1 MTRRGG
7 WLQKWVIQGCYSKNG
22 LFQGLKISRP
32 EEKKRVDKMKKLY
45 TCGRTHLKAT
55 HGKWKM
61 FVAWQEIY
69 ILSFELE
76 IKTLRGS
83 HA

>member
-7 WLQKWVIQGCYSKNG
+7 WLQKWVIQGCSSKNG

-32 EEKKRVDKMKKLY
+32 KEKKRVDKMKKLY
-45 TCGRTHLKAT
+45 TFGRTHLKAT

-61 FVAWQEIY
+61 FVAWQEID
-69 ILSFELE
+69 ILSFELQ
-76 IKTLRGS
+76 RS
-83 HA
+83 RH